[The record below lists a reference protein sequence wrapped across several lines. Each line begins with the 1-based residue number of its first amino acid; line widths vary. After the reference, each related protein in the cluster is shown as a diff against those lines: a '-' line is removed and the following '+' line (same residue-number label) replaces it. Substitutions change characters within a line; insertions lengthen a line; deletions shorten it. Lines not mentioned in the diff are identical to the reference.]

1 MLNLSKSG
9 GDQTSG
15 GAPSERSNQNSPE
28 PSVHEED
35 ENISEANISDTE
47 EPNEKEE
54 GERTAERQETRKVN
68 DHLALLR
75 SPSCFPPSLNACHYH
90 VCRFPFSY
98 DCTFLTVSRFH
109 FSHLTQTTDDDDD
122 DDAQTSATASGTFR
136 HLFRRQ
142 FRSHRTWKVASKR

>member
-75 SPSCFPPSLNACHYH
+75 SPSCFPPIAECVSLSCLPVSFLIRLHFLNC
-90 VCRFPFSY
+90 FS
-98 DCTFLTVSRFH
+98 
-109 FSHLTQTTDDDDD
+109 FSFFSFDPNN
-122 DDAQTSATASGTFR
+122 
-136 HLFRRQ
+136 
-142 FRSHRTWKVASKR
+142 